1 MFGNVSPAVVL
12 LFKISIIGYCCF
24 GDQQSFSERQ
34 VSRPWIQEL
43 LTQEKSRNL
52 TSATTNADGYLK
64 SQNVQLSRIP
74 TDVSLQVFR
83 FAGNKSLQRRTKS
96 NAGTI
101 LFVPKFVIAVG
112 AIAAA
117 IAVAVTS
124 HGKHTKIEEIDID
137 FRLLNILTP
146 INDLPM
152 PVTGVDFP
160 SDGCGD
166 NSVRFNGT
174 CFPVLHKGPCHRI
187 EWVTIDPITLQGR
200 CTPRLCGR
208 ERVLVV
214 RDGLCHDIYDPGE
227 CQGGRRLYYTAY
239 GDPICDCPIG
249 QYPFPHP
256 HDNCVPLFTQGPC
269 QDGYV
274 VSINQDGRLGCTP
287 AECESTD
294 GKDFLQQLVL
304 ANKACYVLGSRGPC
318 STTSQLLGYDIFKR
332 RLQCVNLLDPF
343 SPYFSWHEEN
353 NLLDSIYNHLHLE
366 SDEFRTSLVY
376 QSLEGRNDTLR
387 RQGANTAGIFQFPSS
402 SPETLLNPCRTG
414 ARQGTNYKCTNPL
427 VPNMN
432 RRDLLPVVR
441 PGVKT
446 NCEGNAVFI
455 AVTGQCR
462 PRF

>member
-83 FAGNKSLQRRTKS
+83 FAGNKSLQRKTKS
-96 NAGTI
+96 NARTI
-101 LFVPKFVIAVG
+101 LFVPKLVIAVG
-112 AIAAA
+112 TIAAA

-124 HGKHTKIEEIDID
+124 HGKHDKIEEIDFD

-187 EWVTIDPITLQGR
+187 EWVTMDPITLQVNSR
-200 CTPRLCGR
+200 QNFLKSKDQN
-208 ERVLVV
+208 LKA
-214 RDGLCHDIYDPGE
+214 I
-227 CQGGRRLYYTAY
+227 
-239 GDPICDCPIG
+239 
-249 QYPFPHP
+249 
-256 HDNCVPLFTQGPC
+256 PLGTMH
-269 QDGYV
+269 
-274 VSINQDGRLGCTP
+274 S
-287 AECESTD
+287 
-294 GKDFLQQLVL
+294 
-304 ANKACYVLGSRGPC
+304 
-318 STTSQLLGYDIFKR
+318 
-332 RLQCVNLLDPF
+332 
-343 SPYFSWHEEN
+343 
-353 NLLDSIYNHLHLE
+353 
-366 SDEFRTSLVY
+366 TSLRSRKGISCSRWTLSRYLRSWRVPRWPTTLLY
-376 QSLEGRNDTLR
+376 GLR
-387 RQGANTAGIFQFPSS
+387 RSHMRLPN
-402 SPETLLNPCRTG
+402 RTISIS
-414 ARQGTNYKCTNPL
+414 AP
-427 VPNMN
+427 P
-432 RRDLLPVVR
+432 
-441 PGVKT
+441 
-446 NCEGNAVFI
+446 
-455 AVTGQCR
+455 
-462 PRF
+462 

>member
-34 VSRPWIQEL
+34 VNRPWIQEL

-52 TSATTNADGYLK
+52 TSATTNPDGYLK

-74 TDVSLQVFR
+74 TDDVSLQVFR
-83 FAGNKSLQRRTKS
+83 FAGNKSLQRKSKS
-96 NAGTI
+96 NARTI
-101 LFVPKFVIAVG
+101 LLVPKFVIAVG

-124 HGKHTKIEEIDID
+124 HGKHTKLEEIDID

-287 AECESTD
+287 AECESID

-332 RLQCVNLLDPF
+332 RLQ
-343 SPYFSWHEEN
+343 
-353 NLLDSIYNHLHLE
+353 
-366 SDEFRTSLVY
+366 
-376 QSLEGRNDTLR
+376 
-387 RQGANTAGIFQFPSS
+387 
-402 SPETLLNPCRTG
+402 
-414 ARQGTNYKCTNPL
+414 
-427 VPNMN
+427 PNMN

-455 AVTGQCR
+455 AITGQCR